1 MQFVRDT
8 VKKLI
13 YAMEQNEI
21 SASNNGR
28 RAQTAGATG
37 RDTTRGSIAGA
48 EFVSQ
53 GTAML
58 PNLGQSKENTNFANS
73 FLDFR

>member
-1 MQFVRDT
+1 MQFLRDT

-21 SASNNGR
+21 AVNTTGK
-28 RAQTAGATG
+28 RAQTASAS
-37 RDTTRGSIAGA
+37 TRGSINGG
-48 EFVSQ
+48 EFMSQ

>member
-1 MQFVRDT
+1 
-8 VKKLI
+8 
-13 YAMEQNEI
+13 MEQNEI
-21 SASNNGR
+21 SVNTNGTR
-28 RAQTAGATG
+28 QRAQTAAGTG
-37 RDTTRGSIAGA
+37 RETTRNSTLGNDN
-48 EFVSQ
+48 FLSQ